1 MQKEA
6 LIAANFIGF
15 FHFLWDDVDM
25 LNQMGYKIYAIGDN
39 ERNEDYTMKI
49 MAEKNVTFIDAKID
63 AKSPFTVNNIAYYNQ
78 VKKLLKE
85 HHFDVIH
92 CHTPIVGLLVRISA
106 RKYRKYGTKIIY
118 TTHGLAFTHLS
129 SKKEY
134 FIYHT
139 IEAIASRFCDA
150 IITIN
155 KEDYESAKKL
165 HCKNVFHINGVGV
178 NTEKFRTAVID
189 RDAYR
194 EKLNISKDKIMIL
207 AIGELSHRKNHTVI
221 VKALAT
227 MRDKDKYVFAICG
240 REMTAGGTGEEIRK
254 IAKEKEINILFLGFR
269 SDIPEVIKCADIGVM
284 PSIREG
290 LGLSGIEMLSAGIP
304 LVGSDVQGIREY
316 IVNGKTGYL
325 CHPFDV
331 DAFAKGLEKLSDF
344 KTRNI
349 MFSECKEVAKQF
361 DLKVSIEQR
370 NKIYYQILNI

>member
-15 FHFLWDDVDM
+15 FHFLWDDIDM

-39 ERNEDYTMKI
+39 EKKEDYTLKI

-63 AKSPFTVNNIAYYNQ
+63 AKSPFTKNNIVYYSK
-78 VKKLLKE
+78 VKDLLKE

-92 CHTPIVGLLVRISA
+92 CHTPIVGLLVRCAA
-106 RKYRKYGTKIIY
+106 RKYRKQGTVVIY

-139 IEAIASRFCDA
+139 IEAFASRFCDA

-165 HCKNVFHINGVGV
+165 YCKNVFHINGVGV
-178 NTEKFRTAVID
+178 DTEKFKSADID

-194 EKLNISKDKIMIL
+194 KKINIPKDKLMIL
-207 AIGELSHRKNHTVI
+207 AIGELSYRKNHIVI
-221 VKALAT
+221 VKALAKLA
-227 MRDKDKYVFAICG
+227 DKDKYVLAICG
-240 REMTAGGTGEEIRK
+240 REMTAGGTGKDIRE
-254 IAKEKEINILFLGFR
+254 IAKDNGVNVTFLGFR
-269 SDIPEVIKCADIGVM
+269 SDIPEVIKCTDIGVM

-290 LGLSGIEMLSAGIP
+290 LGLSGIEMLSEGIP

-331 DAFAKGLEKLSDF
+331 DAFAKGIEKLSDSE
-344 KTRNI
+344 TRESMKLN
-349 MFSECKEVAKQF
+349 CKEIVKQF
-361 DLKVSIEQR
+361 DIRVSVEQR
-370 NKIYYQILNI
+370 KEIL